1 MKKIAIIIALCLPV
15 AAWAQNDSLKVVA
28 PEGVDSLVVETPEV
42 VQPAVDSLA
51 VEVSEEVQPVVDPLR
66 FDASGGVQQS
76 LTLPNGT
83 VVEYMAWEGIP
94 YVTNVEDPQYQQ
106 LNFYVP
112 VASLERGDVPILL
125 RNNIGGYMA
134 ARPRQPSPT
143 DASGR
148 ALSEGYAVCIPG
160 ARGSNSVVETDEGEV
175 FTGRAPAGLL
185 DLKAVVRYLRH
196 NDDVM
201 PGSAELI
208 ISDGTSAGGAMSSL
222 LGATGNH
229 PVYEP
234 WLKAMGAASER
245 DDIFVAVCYCPI
257 TDLDHADMAY
267 EWLYSCTN
275 DGVRQLSDEQK
286 AVSEELA
293 AQFPAYINS
302 LGLKAED
309 GTLLTDANYLDYIKG
324 FLMESV
330 QRAIDEACTIPDSI
344 GIHRYVP
351 AGGGFGGPGAG
362 FGGPGRGPEGAGP
375 GVGGPGGQGG
385 PRGGMPRRPSEFVAD
400 IDMSLYLSY
409 VAATTRLKTPPSFD
423 SQGVIEDEP
432 SRENNVFGDSTGSSS
447 NFTEYSLRKATGD
460 VEAVLPDDLQE
471 RIWMMNPMNFIGNEE
486 ATTAP
491 LWYIRHG
498 AIDRDTSFCIPVN
511 LATKLRNCGYEV
523 NFALPWNRPHSGDYN
538 LNDLFRWIASILP
551 AEE

>member
-1 MKKIAIIIALCLPV
+1 MKNTLIITALVLCLPLM
-15 AAWAQNDSLKVVA
+15 AMAQ
-28 PEGVDSLVVETPEV
+28 E
-42 VQPAVDSLA
+42 
-51 VEVSEEVQPVVDPLR
+51 DPLR
-66 FDASGGVQQS
+66 FDASKGVQQS

-83 VVEYMAWEGIP
+83 VVEFMAWEGIP
-94 YVTNVEDPQYQQ
+94 YVTNVEGPQYQQ

-112 VASLERGDVPILL
+112 VVSLERGDVPILL

-134 ARPRQPSPT
+134 ARPRQPSAT

-160 ARGSNSVVETDEGEV
+160 ARGSNSVVETADGDV
-175 FTGRAPAGLL
+175 YTGRAPAGLL
-185 DLKAVVRYLRH
+185 DLKAIVRYLRH
-196 NDDVM
+196 NDDIM

-234 WLKAMGAASER
+234 YLKAMGAAVER
-245 DDIFVAVCYCPI
+245 DDIFCAVCYCPI

-302 LGLKAED
+302 LGLKKDD
-309 GTLLTDANYLDYIKG
+309 GTPITDENYLDYIKS
-324 FLMESV
+324 FLMQSV
-330 QRAIDEACTIPDSI
+330 QKAIDEACTIPEDI

-362 FGGPGRGPEGAGP
+362 FGQGAPE
-375 GVGGPGGQGG
+375 GPGGQGQAGPGGQGGPGG
-385 PRGGMPRRPSEFVAD
+385 PRGGMPRRPSEYVGD
-400 IDMSLYLSY
+400 IDMPVYLSY
-409 VAATTRLKTPPSFD
+409 VAATTKLKTPPAFD
-423 SQGVIEDEP
+423 SQGVLGVDP
-432 SRENNVFGDSTGSSS
+432 SRENDVFGDSTGSAA
-447 NFTEYSLRKATGD
+447 NFTEYSLRKGTGD
-460 VEAVLPDDLQE
+460 ADTTLSEDMKQRV
-471 RIWMMNPMNFIGNEE
+471 WMLNPMNFIGNAE

-498 AIDRDTSFCIPVN
+498 AIDRDTSFCVPIN
-511 LATKLRNCGYEV
+511 LATKLRNNGYEV

-538 LNDLFRWIASILP
+538 LNDLFSWIASILP
-551 AEE
+551 AQE

>member
-1 MKKIAIIIALCLPV
+1 MKNTLIITVLVLCLPLM
-15 AAWAQNDSLKVVA
+15 AMAQDDSLKVEA
-28 PEGVDSLVVETPEV
+28 PEGVQQV
-42 VQPAVDSLA
+42 VDSLK
-51 VEVSEEVQPVVDPLR
+51 VEAPEEVQEAVDPLR
-66 FDASGGVQQS
+66 FDASTGVQQS
-76 LTLPNGT
+76 LIMPNGT

-94 YVTNVEDPQYQQ
+94 YVANVEDPQYQQ

-134 ARPRQPSPT
+134 ARPRGPSAT

-160 ARGSNSVVETDEGEV
+160 ARGSNSVVETADGDV
-175 FTGRAPAGLL
+175 YTGRAPAGLL

-196 NDDVM
+196 NDDIM
-201 PGSAELI
+201 AGSAELV

-245 DDIFVAVCYCPI
+245 DDIFCAVCYCPI

-286 AVSEELA
+286 TVSEELA

-302 LGLKAED
+302 LGLKMED
-309 GTLLTDANYLDYIKG
+309 GTPVTDVNYLDYIKG
-324 FLMESV
+324 FLMQSV
-330 QRAIDEACTIPDSI
+330 QKAIDEACTIPEDI

-362 FGGPGRGPEGAGP
+362 FGQ
-375 GVGGPGGQGG
+375 GGPGGQGQAGPGGQGGSGG
-385 PRGGMPRRPSEFVAD
+385 PRGGMPRRPSEFVGD
-400 IDMSLYLSY
+400 IDMPVYLSY
-409 VAATTRLKTPPSFD
+409 VAATTRLKTPPAFD
-423 SQGVIEDEP
+423 SQGVLDEGP
-432 SRENNVFGDSTGSSS
+432 SRENNVFGDSTGSSA
-447 NFTEYSLRKATGD
+447 NFTEYSLRKDTGEADATLS
-460 VEAVLPDDLQE
+460 EEMQE
-471 RIWMMNPMNFIGNEE
+471 RVWMMNPMNFIGNAES
-486 ATTAP
+486 TTAP

-498 AIDRDTSFCIPVN
+498 AIDRDTSFCVPIN
-511 LATKLRNCGYEV
+511 LATKLSNNGYEV

-551 AEE
+551 AQE

>member
-1 MKKIAIIIALCLPV
+1 MKTIAIIMALCLPLV
-15 AAWAQNDSLKVVA
+15 ALAQNDSLTIA
-28 PEGVDSLVVETPEV
+28 PAEGVDSLK
-42 VQPAVDSLA
+42 
-51 VEVSEEVQPVVDPLR
+51 VEVSEEAQPAVDPLR
-66 FDASGGVQQS
+66 FDGSGGVQRT
-76 LTLPNGT
+76 LTMPNGAE
-83 VVEYMAWEGIP
+83 VEYMAWEGIY
-94 YVTNVEDPQYQQ
+94 YVANVQDSVYQC

-134 ARPRQPSPT
+134 ARPRGPSAT

-160 ARGSNSVVETDEGEV
+160 ARGSNSVVATAEGDV
-175 FTGRAPAGLL
+175 YTGRAPAGLL
-185 DLKAVVRYLRH
+185 DLKAIVRYLRH
-196 NDDVM
+196 NDDLM
-201 PGSAELI
+201 AGSAELI

-245 DDIFVAVCYCPI
+245 DDIFAAVCYCPI

-302 LGLKAED
+302 LGLMAED

-324 FLMESV
+324 FLMQSV
-330 QRAIDEACTIPDSI
+330 QRAIDEGCAIPENI
-344 GIHRYVP
+344 GIQRFEP
-351 AGGGFGGPGAG
+351 TGGGFGGG
-362 FGGPGRGPEGAGP
+362 FGGQGGPGRPEGM
-375 GVGGPGGQGG
+375 GPGGQGG

-400 IDMSLYLSY
+400 IDMPLYLSY
-409 VAATTRLKTPPSFD
+409 VAATTRLKSPPAFD
-423 SQGVIEDEP
+423 SQGVIDNGP
-432 SRENNVFGDSTGSSS
+432 SRENDVFGDSTGSSA
-447 NFTEYSLRKATGD
+447 NFTEYSLRKSTGD
-460 VEAVLPDDLQE
+460 ADAVLADDLQL
-471 RIWMMNPMNFIGNEE
+471 RVWMLNPMNFIGNEE